1 MLKKNLL
8 ISKALSVI
16 LILVLLVGCKST
28 GPDFIEETVTFTDAL
43 NREVTVKKGATRCA
57 AVLGSFADIWLLAG
71 GEVCAST
78 DDGWEDFNLPLENAE
93 NLGKL
98 NKPDTE
104 KIIASRPDIVLLS
117 ATLSK
122 HIELKPLL
130 ENAGLTI
137 AYFDVNTFEEYLSM
151 LKILTDITGKSQL
164 YEKNGEALQK
174 DIEEIKKINIP
185 KEKRTVLFLRAS
197 AGYIRAKNSE
207 NSVLGEML
215 KEFNCINIA
224 DSDKML
230 LENLSIES
238 ILAKNPYR
246 IFIVQTGD
254 DENATK
260 DNLEKMMKENP
271 LWQELDAVKNNRVHY
286 MEKRLFNLKPNVH
299 WGEAYETLKEI
310 LTQ

>member
-1 MLKKNLL
+1 MSRKNLL
-8 ISKALSVI
+8 ITKIICTA
-16 LILVLLVGCKST
+16 LVLICLAGCKNREN
-28 GPDFIEETVTFTDAL
+28 IEETVTFTDGL
-43 NREVTVKKGATRCA
+43 NREVTVKKGASRCA
-57 AVLGSFADIWLLAG
+57 AVLGSFADIWILAG

-78 DDGWEDFNLPLENAE
+78 DDGWEDFKLPLENAE

-98 NKPDTE
+98 NKPDVE
-104 KIIASRPDIVLLS
+104 KIISSKPDIVLLS
-117 ATLSK
+117 ASLSK
-122 HIELKPLL
+122 HVELKPIL
-130 ENAGLTI
+130 ESAGLKV

-151 LKILTDITGKSQL
+151 LKILTDITGKKDL
-164 YEKNGEALQK
+164 YEKNGEALRQR
-174 DIEEIKKINIP
+174 IEEIKKAEIP
-185 KEKRTVLFLRAS
+185 EEKRTVLFLRAS

-224 DSDKML
+224 DSDEML

-238 ILAKNPYR
+238 IFVKNPYR

-260 DNLEKMMKENP
+260 ENLEKMMQENP

-299 WGEAYETLKEI
+299 WGEAYEILKKI